1 MSVLLIFKMNAF
13 FKMHYLA
20 NHGNKQ
26 LMKSDIFDSCLAKIG
41 EKKTKKNNNIFD
53 SCLD

>member
-13 FKMHYLA
+13 FKMLYLA

-26 LMKSDIFDSCLAKIG
+26 LMKSNRLDSCLAKRGEQIPDIFDSCLG
-41 EKKTKKNNNIFD
+41 
-53 SCLD
+53 